1 MSEQQPIVEVDIDNI
16 IIPRD
21 RVTSVFDPDTWQE
34 FLESVKENG
43 IIMPILVMKVN
54 GQLHLID
61 GLHRIEAA
69 KQLGIRKIKAII
81 REGDETMLA
90 IENIISARQRGREN
104 KAQTAKVVKLL
115 HDKYGF
121 SWKDIGRKLGMSAG
135 TVKDYYDITRL
146 PEEVLELVGRD
157 LLSISKARLL
167 LSIPDPR
174 DQVNCARD
182 IVRYGY
188 NESLARE
195 LVQHYVN
202 AYYETDVIP
211 QTPTLVRPETENVIL
226 CVLCKKPMNDKL
238 TYYWVHED
246 CIKKIAGEA

>member
-1 MSEQQPIVEVDIDNI
+1 MSEPIQEVDVNDI
-16 IIPRD
+16 IIPRE
-21 RVTSVFDPDTWQE
+21 RVTSVFAPEVWQE

-43 IIMPILVMKVN
+43 IIMPILLMRVN
-54 GQLHLID
+54 GQLYLID

-69 KQLGIRKIKAII
+69 KQLGIPKVKAII

-135 TVKDYYDITRL
+135 TVKDYYDLNAL

-174 DQVNCARD
+174 DQVNAARD

-202 AYYETDVIP
+202 AYYETDVMP
-211 QTPTLVRPETENVIL
+211 QTPTLVKPDTESVTL
-226 CVLCKKPMNDKL
+226 CHICKKPMGEKM

-246 CIKKIAGEA
+246 CIRKVAGET